1 MTNISLNSNQFSTSR
16 HRLLLQALF
25 PSPEL
30 QLLAI
35 FTIQV
40 TCIYLPYIPYS
51 NGSAYNMIAIIALI
65 TNSFLRRFSIRKT
78 SREGFWF
85 DGLSASMS
93 MTLWKKRFF
102 SNLLDDDDDYERK
115 IEIMKTQVFHAWR
128 DDLGNRRPGK
138 EKALIQVE
146 L

>member
-1 MTNISLNSNQFSTSR
+1 
-16 HRLLLQALF
+16 
-25 PSPEL
+25 
-30 QLLAI
+30 
-35 FTIQV
+35 
-40 TCIYLPYIPYS
+40 
-51 NGSAYNMIAIIALI
+51 MIVIIALI
-65 TNSFLRRFSIRKT
+65 TNSFPRRFSIRKT

-102 SNLLDDDDDYERK
+102 SNLDDADERN

-128 DDLGNRRPGK
+128 DDLDNRRPGK
-138 EKALIQVE
+138 ERALIQVE